1 MEKVNILMVD
11 DQPSKLLTYE
21 AILGSLDAN
30 LIKANSGQ
38 EALDHL
44 LRTDVAVVLMDV
56 RMPELDGFEVAEII
70 RSHPRFQKTAIIF
83 VSADNL
89 TDQEKLKGYRRG
101 AVDYISVPVDPDVL
115 RAKVTVFAD
124 LHRQSRQLDRLNRE
138 LHTLSSRLMS
148 LQDEERRRVSREL
161 HEGLG
166 QDLVAAMM
174 MVDGMNLREHSI
186 EVNEQARNGV
196 SSLMESIIKKVRSI
210 SHILHPPLLD
220 ESGLRSTVEWYLDD
234 LNRRSGI
241 HTSLDVQPS
250 EFPRLKPEMETAIF
264 RIIQEA
270 LSNVLRH
277 SGAQRASVSLVA
289 AQGNVVVSVRDDGR
303 GCREEKAG
311 IAYEMRGSGLGAMK
325 QRARDLRGELR
336 VQNGHP
342 GTVVE
347 VNIPN
352 D

>member
-21 AILGSLDAN
+21 AILGSLDEN

-44 LRTDVAVVLMDV
+44 LRTDIAVVLMDV

-115 RAKVTVFAD
+115 RAKVSVFAD

-138 LHTLSSRLMS
+138 LHTLSSRLMT

-166 QDLVAAMM
+166 QDLVAAKM
-174 MVDGMNLREHSI
+174 MVDGMNLRDHSI
-186 EVNEQARNGV
+186 EANEQARNGV
-196 SSLMESIIKKVRSI
+196 SSLMESIIKKVRGI
-210 SHILHPPLLD
+210 SHVLHPPLLD
-220 ESGLRSTVEWYLDD
+220 EAGLCSTVRWYLEE
-234 LNRRSGI
+234 LKNRSGI
-241 HTSLDVQPS
+241 ETSLNVQPS
-250 EFPRLKPEMETAIF
+250 EFPRLKPEMESAIF

-270 LSNVLRH
+270 LSNILRH
-277 SGAQRASVSLVA
+277 SGARLASVSLIA
-289 AQGNVVVSVRDDGR
+289 AQGNVVISIRDDGK
-303 GCREEKAG
+303 GVADATAG
-311 IAYEMRGSGLGAMK
+311 AAYETRGSGFGAMK
-325 QRARDLRGELR
+325 QRALDLGGELR

-347 VNIPN
+347 VNIPHN
-352 D
+352 

>member
-186 EVNEQARNGV
+186 EVNEQARNESKQPHGKYYQESPQHLAYLA
-196 SSLMESIIKKVRSI
+196 SSAAGRIR
-210 SHILHPPLLD
+210 P
-220 ESGLRSTVEWYLDD
+220 
-234 LNRRSGI
+234 
-241 HTSLDVQPS
+241 SLDRGVVFGRPQSAQWYPYVTRCAALRIPS
-250 EFPRLKPEMETAIF
+250 PEARNGNSDFPNHPGSIEQCT
-264 RIIQEA
+264 QA
-270 LSNVLRH
+270 LGS
-277 SGAQRASVSLVA
+277 A
-289 AQGNVVVSVRDDGR
+289 AGF
-303 GCREEKAG
+303 
-311 IAYEMRGSGLGAMK
+311 GLARS
-325 QRARDLRGELR
+325 RARKRRRECSGRWKRL
-336 VQNGHP
+336 
-342 GTVVE
+342 
-347 VNIPN
+347 
-352 D
+352 